1 MALFAVTK
9 ARIHLPASAET
20 NVYEVPLTPDIV
32 AQRRLSV
39 AWVQRRHVTA
49 TVGVGYPT
57 QVPVSTVTA
66 SPTVASDE
74 IAGATLRP
82 AGRVTADVVALVD
95 SAEPEAFVPVTFS
108 LSSFPASLTVGV

>member
-1 MALFAVTK
+1 LFAVTK
-9 ARIHLPASAET
+9 ARIHLPESAEAS
-20 NVYEVPLTPDIV
+20 VYEVPLTPGIV

-66 SPTVASDE
+66 SPTVASEE

-95 SAEPEAFVPVTFS
+95 SDDPDAFVPVTFN
-108 LSSFPASLTVGV
+108 LSSFPASLAVGE

>member
-1 MALFAVTK
+1 MALFAVTR
-9 ARIHLPASAET
+9 ARIHLPESAEPS
-20 NVYEVPLTPDIV
+20 VYEVPLAPGIV

-39 AWVQRRHVTA
+39 GCVQRRHVTA

-57 QVPVSTVTA
+57 QLPVSTVTT

-74 IAGATLRP
+74 IVGAKLRP

-95 SAEPEAFVPVTFS
+95 SADPEALVPVTFS
-108 LSSFPASLTVGV
+108 LRSLPASLAVGE

>member
-1 MALFAVTK
+1 M
-9 ARIHLPASAET
+9 
-20 NVYEVPLTPDIV
+20 YEVPLTPAIV

-49 TVGVGYPT
+49 TVGVGYPI
-57 QVPVSTVTA
+57 QLPVLTVTTA
-66 SPTVASDE
+66 PTVASDE

-95 SAEPEAFVPVTFS
+95 SADPDALVPVTFN
-108 LSSFPASLTVGV
+108 LSSFPASLAVGE

>member
-9 ARIHLPASAET
+9 ARIHLPESAET
-20 NVYEVPLTPDIV
+20 SVYEVPLTPAIV

-57 QVPVSTVTA
+57 QLPVSTVTA
-66 SPTVASDE
+66 SPTIASDE

-95 SAEPEAFVPVTFS
+95 SADPDALVPVTFN
-108 LSSFPASLTVGV
+108 LSSFPASLAAGV